1 MTDPGLATQDPERH
15 MAPATSAH
23 NKPLSRDTTNQTF
36 SKKDSKTVFSGLSS
50 LHFDNLEYERLRSAH
65 YLFFTVILTRQYLF
79 PGKV

>member
-50 LHFDNLEYERLRSAH
+50 LNLDNVEYRSAH
-65 YLFFTVILTRQYLF
+65 YLLYGNFLPAYIYSREKYEV
-79 PGKV
+79 